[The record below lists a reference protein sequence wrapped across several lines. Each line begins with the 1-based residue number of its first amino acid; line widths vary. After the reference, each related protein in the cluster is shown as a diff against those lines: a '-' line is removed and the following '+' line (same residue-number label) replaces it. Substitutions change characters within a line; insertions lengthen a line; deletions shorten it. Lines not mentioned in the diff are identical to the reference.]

1 MFNRADVLIS
11 MIRIEIV
18 IDEEKLGDLI
28 ALLRTADVRGYTFM
42 RHGGG
47 LGSRG
52 ERRPDDIALEERN
65 AIVILACEEKQA
77 ERVVMAIRP
86 KLKEYGG
93 MCLISDCKW
102 IIGPAA
108 SY

>member
-28 ALLRTADVRGYTFM
+28 VRGYTFM

-77 ERVVMAIRP
+77 ERVVMALRP

-93 MCLISDCKW
+93 MCLMSDCKW
-102 IIGPAA
+102 VIGPAA

>member
-1 MFNRADVLIS
+1 

-18 IDEEKLGDLI
+18 IDEEKLSDLI

-52 ERRPDDIALEERN
+52 ERRPDA
-65 AIVILACEEKQA
+65 
-77 ERVVMAIRP
+77 RVVDAAAAE
-86 KLKEYGG
+86 L
-93 MCLISDCKW
+93 DCARVF
-102 IIGPAA
+102 IPAA
-108 SY
+108 GSSSSSTFGPVPSARAISSRRCSP